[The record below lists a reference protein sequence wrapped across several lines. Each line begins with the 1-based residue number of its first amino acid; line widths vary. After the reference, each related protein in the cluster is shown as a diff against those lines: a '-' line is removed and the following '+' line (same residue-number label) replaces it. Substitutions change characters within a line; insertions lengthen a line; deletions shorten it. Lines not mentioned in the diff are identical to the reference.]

1 MNKQDPQQRN
11 TLNIRRKI
19 QFHLLL
25 AFYCLLL
32 IGGCAASPPTKKNA
46 DFYYKMGLS
55 ALNEGDVQNA
65 FVQFQTAM
73 RLDEHNKDVLNSLGL
88 VYLQL
93 EDYDKSIELFQR
105 AVSRDESFSDAYNN
119 LGVVYIKKRQWDNA
133 LDAFKRAVDNP
144 LFRSPD
150 RAFFNMG
157 LCYYRIGR
165 YDTAVGSFRDAAMR
179 NSQFPL
185 PFYWLALTYNR
196 TARYGEAAAA
206 LTRGLELDPAYAGDR
221 KKFEDN
227 VRKKLPLSEGL
238 EEQDY
243 LDYLDILK
251 Y

>member
-1 MNKQDPQQRN
+1 M
-11 TLNIRRKI
+11 
-19 QFHLLL
+19 LL
-25 AFYCLLL
+25 AFCCLIL
-32 IGGCAASPPTKKNA
+32 ISGCAASPSPEKDA

-55 ALNEGDVQNA
+55 AFNEGNVQNA

-73 RLDEHNKDVLNSLGL
+73 RLDERNKDVLNSLGL

-93 EDYDKSIELFQR
+93 EDYDKSIELFKK
-105 AVSRDESFSDAYNN
+105 AVSRDESFSNAFNN
-119 LGVVYIKKRQWDNA
+119 LGVAYIKKRQWDYA
-133 LDAFKRAVDNP
+133 LDAFKRAIDNP

-157 LCYYRIGR
+157 LCYYRTGR
-165 YDTAVGSFRDAAMR
+165 YDMAVGSFRDAAMR

-196 TARYGEAAAA
+196 TARYGDAAAA
-206 LTRGLELDPAYAGDR
+206 LTKGLELDPAYAGDR
-221 KKFEDN
+221 QKFEDDI
-227 VRKKLPLSEGL
+227 RKKLPLSDGL